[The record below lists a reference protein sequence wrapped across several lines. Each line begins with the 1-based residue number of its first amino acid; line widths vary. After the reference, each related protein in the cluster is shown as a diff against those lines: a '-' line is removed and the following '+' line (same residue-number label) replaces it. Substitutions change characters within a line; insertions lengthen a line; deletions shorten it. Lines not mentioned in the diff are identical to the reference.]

1 MMIAVH
7 IAQDTSPSNHTKTR
21 ITRDVAVGLRPFT
34 PSEPYSSGRGGGG
47 VEGFSP
53 IAQWGICAR

>member
-1 MMIAVH
+1 
-7 IAQDTSPSNHTKTR
+7 
-21 ITRDVAVGLRPFT
+21 LRPST

-53 IAQWGICAR
+53 IAHFGVCAR

>member
-7 IAQDTSPSNHTKTR
+7 IAHDTSPSNQTKTR
-21 ITRDVAVGLRPFT
+21 ITRDTAVGFRPST

-53 IAQWGICAR
+53 IAQFGVCAL

>member
-1 MMIAVH
+1 MIAVH
-7 IAQDTSPSNHTKTR
+7 IAHDTKPNNQTR
-21 ITRDVAVGLRPFT
+21 TNITLDTAVGFRPST

-53 IAQWGICAR
+53 IAQ